1 MGVCQFFLQ
10 GRCRFG
16 NNCRNEH
23 PASARTG
30 GSAFGQPTFGSTN
43 SFSALGGGSAFGKKP
58 NVPEPEIALTKDGI
72 STDLGSNGRPIWKLT
87 TYAPARCEPNLIEG
101 LDVSPEE
108 DRILA
113 YQARQMGQEAAYV
126 RVVH

>member
-1 MGVCQFFLQ
+1 MGVCQFYLQ

-23 PASARTG
+23 PANARTG
-30 GSAFGQPTFGSTN
+30 GSAFGAPSFASSN
-43 SFSALGGGSAFGKKP
+43 SFAALGGGGTFGKKP
-58 NVPEPEIALTKDGI
+58 TAPEPEIALTKEGI
-72 STDLGSNGRPIWKLT
+72 QTDLGANGRPLWKLT
-87 TYAPARCEPNLIEG
+87 AYAPARCEPNLVAG
-101 LDVSPEE
+101 LDMSPEE

-126 RVVH
+126 RDIC